1 MQNSELK
8 HLEEIISKLDENRE
22 YLLKNIDGGMWPE
35 LRVELAEVER
45 EISKLIL
52 KARDYSSDD

>member
-22 YLLKNIDGGMWPE
+22 CLLKNIDGGMWPE